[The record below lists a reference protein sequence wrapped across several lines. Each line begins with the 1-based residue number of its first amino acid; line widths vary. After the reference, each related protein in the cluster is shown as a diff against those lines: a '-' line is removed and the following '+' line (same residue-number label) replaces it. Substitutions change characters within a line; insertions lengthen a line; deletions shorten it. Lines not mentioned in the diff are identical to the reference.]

1 MIWNENIDGINYLNN
16 QFEEDIFKNDIEFNK
31 IDINNFLNN
40 HRIQSNDFDNMS
52 ELNSIITN
60 NEVKISNF
68 YPKKKLFNVKQDTKN
83 NVDNNNN
90 SILLSTH
97 SKTEITDYS
106 FSNNNEIKNDN
117 ETDFLIYQNLSL
129 SERMKIKKEKAK
141 KNILEKK
148 TRRNEQN
155 NINLDNLS
163 NEIPLNEDSEKEKER
178 KNNNNNINNKTNQ
191 NQKNKTQ
198 SKKEI
203 KMLRNRLSAQKS
215 RDKKKKEFEHYK
227 KLTQDLMKE
236 NKRLKEELEKRDIDI
251 SKIKESIKSLCPEC
265 KKLIFE
271 KNIPS
276 LNECCINNT
285 KNEKRKYTTLITGII
300 AILCFI
306 GTFIYGNNN
315 FQNNENQIRKL
326 NENINCNQIIPYDN
340 VNKYLNLIN
349 ETNKQINPFKIV
361 KDYTMR
367 KKKFLEDKTVI
378 VYEYDFEEKSN
389 NYNYNYN
396 NSINE
401 NNYLICS
408 NFYTQSE
415 RLFDNLYVE
424 KVKKDN
430 AITQFNQNNGEK
442 YLGFEDK
449 NIFVK
454 LIVPVSKFNNETSI
468 QVDSLEKGFYIVTCK
483 IVDIKKE
490 YKV

>member
-1 MIWNENIDGINYLNN
+1 MIWNENIDGINFFNN

-40 HRIQSNDFDNMS
+40 NKIQSNDFDNTS
-52 ELNSIITN
+52 EINSIITN
-60 NEVKISNF
+60 NEVKISNVN
-68 YPKKKLFNVKQDTKN
+68 PKKQLFNVITQEIKN

-97 SKTEITDYS
+97 SKTEIMDYS
-106 FSNNNEIKNDN
+106 FSNTNEIKNDN

-148 TRRNEQN
+148 TKRNEEN
-155 NINLDNLS
+155 KRNLDHLTY
-163 NEIPLNEDSEKEKER
+163 EIPLNEDSEKEKER

-215 RDKKKKEFEHYK
+215 RDKKKQEFEHYK
-227 KLTQDLMKE
+227 KLTQDLIKE
-236 NKRLKEELEKRDIDI
+236 NKRLQEELEKRDIDI
-251 SKIKESIKSLCPEC
+251 YKIKESIKSFCPEC

-271 KNIPS
+271 KNISS
-276 LNECCINNT
+276 LNECCININ
-285 KNEKRKYTTLITGII
+285 KNHKRKYTTLITGII

-306 GTFIYGNNN
+306 GTFIYGNNT
-315 FQNNENQIRKL
+315 FQNNDNQIRKL
-326 NENINCNQIIPYDN
+326 NENINSNQIIPYDN

-349 ETNKQINPFKIV
+349 ETNKQIGPFRV
-361 KDYTMR
+361 EKDYTMR

-389 NYNYNYN
+389 NYNYN

-415 RLFDNLYVE
+415 KLFDKLYVE

-430 AITQFNQNNGEK
+430 AITQFNSNNGEK

-454 LIVPVSKFNNETSI
+454 LIVPVSNKFNNETSI
-468 QVDSLEKGFYIVTCK
+468 QVDSLEKGFYIVNCK

-490 YKV
+490 YKI